1 MARSLTRPGASP
13 SLDPTRLASER
24 PAYAGYSLV
33 ELMFV
38 AGALAMASAVAV
50 PVITRGLDQFRTRGA
65 ARYLA
70 SRLQRARAEAVARGA
85 NVALCFSRV
94 GARMTFG
101 VFVDGNRNGVLTADI
116 AAGIDHPIAATADLA
131 DFTGVQF
138 GLVAGVVAPDG
149 TPLAGDP
156 IRFGLSRMASFTPV
170 GTASAGSVYL
180 RGRDGSQYAVRVYGD
195 TGRTTVWRFEPR
207 GGWVPL

>member
-1 MARSLTRPGASP
+1 MARSLLRPGASP
-13 SLDPTRLASER
+13 SVRRTRLGGKRAGLS
-24 PAYAGYSLV
+24 GYSLV

-38 AGALAMASAVAV
+38 AGVMALLSAVAV
-50 PVITRGLDQFRTRGA
+50 PVFTRGLDHYRTRGA

-70 SRLQRARAEAVARGA
+70 GRLQRARAEAVARGA
-85 NVALCFSRV
+85 NVALCFSRA
-94 GARMTFG
+94 GARITFG

-116 AAGIDHPIAATADLA
+116 AAGIDRPIAATADLA

-138 GLVAGVVAPDG
+138 GLVTGVVAPDG

-156 IRFGLSRMASFTPV
+156 IRFGLPRMASFTPV

-180 RGRDGSQYAVRVYGD
+180 RGRDGAQYAVRVYGD
-195 TGRTTVWRFEPR
+195 TGKTTVWRFEPR